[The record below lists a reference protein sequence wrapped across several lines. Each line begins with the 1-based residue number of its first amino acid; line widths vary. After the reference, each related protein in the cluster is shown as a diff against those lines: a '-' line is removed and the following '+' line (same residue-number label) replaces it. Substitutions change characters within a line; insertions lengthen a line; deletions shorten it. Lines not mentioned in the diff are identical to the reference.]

1 MPLAVRTLTG
11 PLSDAERADLAK
23 IYVYTPDF
31 PEAARAVAAL
41 EEALAAG
48 QRLHVGEF
56 NGHLIAAVLVDGV
69 DGERVMRYLCVH
81 PATRGRGVAERLVD
95 EARRLEG
102 ENGGD
107 YLIAGFNLA
116 QDGIPEM
123 LLSLGFIP
131 HGEGA
136 YRAKL

>member
-1 MPLAVRTLTG
+1 MPLVVRTLTG
-11 PLSDAERADLAK
+11 PLNEAQRTDLAK
-23 IYVYTPDF
+23 IYVQTPDF
-31 PEAARAVAAL
+31 PDAVSAVSALEAAL
-41 EEALAAG
+41 EAG

-56 NGHLIAAVLVDGV
+56 NGHLIAAVLVNGV
-69 DGERVMRYLCVH
+69 DGDRVMRYLCVH

-102 ENGGD
+102 ESGGD

-123 LLSLGFIP
+123 LMSLGFIP